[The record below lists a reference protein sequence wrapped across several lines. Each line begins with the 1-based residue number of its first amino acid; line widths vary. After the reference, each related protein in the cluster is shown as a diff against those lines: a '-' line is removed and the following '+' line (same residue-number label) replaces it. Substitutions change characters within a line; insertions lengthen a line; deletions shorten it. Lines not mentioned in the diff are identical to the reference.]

1 VKDLQLKLLCGLIIL
16 TVIFR
21 PFSASGSFSAI
32 LIEDEIFLSLLN
44 WARNP
49 YKFTD
54 LTEK

>member
-1 VKDLQLKLLCGLIIL
+1 MLCGLIIL

-21 PFSASGSFSAI
+21 PFSVSGSFSAI